1 MDISTKNKEVLDKV
15 NNKLNVFVNS
25 RIERGDSIIYSDELY
40 DVIAD
45 ELGLPKR
52 AKNDDRYGILLH

>member
-1 MDISTKNKEVLDKV
+1 MDISAKNKEVLDRV
-15 NNKLNVFVNS
+15 NNKLNTFVNS

-45 ELGLPKR
+45 ELGLSKR
-52 AKNDDRYGILLH
+52 VKNYDRHGILLH